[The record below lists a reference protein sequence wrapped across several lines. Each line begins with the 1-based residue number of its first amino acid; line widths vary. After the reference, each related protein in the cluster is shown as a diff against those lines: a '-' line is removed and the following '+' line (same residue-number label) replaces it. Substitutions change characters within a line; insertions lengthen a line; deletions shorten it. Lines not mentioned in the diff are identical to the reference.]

1 MLRESVT
8 LPMPSNRP
16 VPIES
21 RALGT
26 LSYIRASIDA
36 ASALAVPGTAGIIL
50 GIVGGVAALLANVPM
65 FRAHWLAL
73 WLGAACIAFVLAG
86 ALMAKQASQR
96 GNPLFSGAFRKFLLC
111 LGPSLLGGAVLTLI
125 LWQAELERAIPG
137 MWLLLYGCAV
147 IPASTV
153 TTSTNLRL
161 IAAMGAAFIVLG
173 AITFWLPSNV
183 HTLMLGLG
191 FGGLHLLVGILIG
204 RANHGD

>member
-1 MLRESVT
+1 MINS
-8 LPMPSNRP
+8 P

-36 ASALAVPGTAGIIL
+36 AGALAVPGMAGIVL
-50 GIVGGVAALLANVPM
+50 GSVGTVTAMLVSVPM
-65 FRAHWLAL
+65 FRDHWLAA
-73 WLGAACIAFVLAG
+73 WLIASVIAFVLAG
-86 ALMAKQASQR
+86 ALMAKQAARR
-96 GNPLFSGAFRKFLLC
+96 GNPLFSGPFRKFVLC
-111 LGPSLLGGAVLTLI
+111 LAPSLLGGAALTLV
-125 LWQAELERAIPG
+125 LWQAQLERVIPG

-173 AITFWLPSNV
+173 AITFWLPASL
-183 HTLMLGLG
+183 HTVALGAG
-191 FGGLHLLVGILIG
+191 FGGLHLLIGILIG
-204 RANHGD
+204 RANHGE